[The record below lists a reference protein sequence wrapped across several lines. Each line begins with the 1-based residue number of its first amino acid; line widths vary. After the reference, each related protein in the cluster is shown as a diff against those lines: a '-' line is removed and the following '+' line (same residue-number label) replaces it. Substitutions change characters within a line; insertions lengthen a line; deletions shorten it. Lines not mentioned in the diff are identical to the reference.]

1 MNIYSGADNAI
12 RTMNRQNLK
21 LFGKLKLAHFDEL
34 NVIRHVNATYDE
46 STQTAKR
53 KYYEIA
59 FDAYIGAM
67 LEAKFSNKEAMR
79 LAEETITTDWVLD
92 MLEEVDPVTLYAF
105 LTETERKKQRLI
117 EALAV
122 AHNRNAEIDKAL
134 KYWTQQVGQYAD
146 NSVYRARYE
155 AFMAAGVERVRWVTQ
170 EDNRVCGD
178 CDELNGRIFDIEDV
192 PPPLHY
198 GCRCFW
204 VPVFD

>member
-34 NVIRHVNATYDE
+34 NVIRQVNATYDE
-46 STQTAKR
+46 STRTAKQ

-79 LAEETITTDWVLD
+79 LAEETITTDWILD

-105 LTETERKKQRLI
+105 LKETERKKQRMI

-134 KYWTQQVGQYAD
+134 RYWTQQVGQYAITSVD
-146 NSVYRARYE
+146 NARLD
-155 AFMAAGVERVRWVTQ
+155 AFKAAGVEKVMWNTNLDGR
-170 EDNRVCGD
+170 E
-178 CDELNGRIFDIEDV
+178 CDKCRALNGKVFRIDKV
-192 PPPLHY
+192 PPKQHY
-198 GCRCFW
+198 GDRCW
-204 VPVFD
+204 LTPVFD